1 LPIYSEEKLDRIG
14 RLVEKPVSRTVEARE
29 GPKFPAAK
37 PASEKHRN
45 RLLFQR
51 FLKDRDI
58 FIYAIDTALERK
70 ETDWNPRYISK
81 GGFGDTYLSQL
92 RLLPGLLL
100 ARGSRS

>member
-1 LPIYSEEKLDRIG
+1 LPIYSEEELDRIG

-37 PASEKHRN
+37 PASEKHRS

-70 ETDWNPRYISK
+70 ENDWNPRYISK
-81 GGFGDTYLSQL
+81 GGFSDTYLSQL